1 MRLQAEPLIVTT
13 THPTHADERLAASTK
28 LAYGAGDFGTA
39 IVAALKGFFLL
50 IFLTDVARLDPAAA
64 GSILLLNKIWD
75 AVNDPLIGWLS
86 DRTRTRWGRRRPW
99 ILFGAIPFG
108 LLFFLLW
115 LTPPLDPTA
124 KYLYYLVIA
133 LLGDTAFTAVNVPYT
148 ALTPELTRDYDERT
162 SLNSYRFGFSIAGGL
177 IAAVAHPLIVGR
189 FDDPR
194 LGYTVSAAVWGIL
207 VALPCFVVFLGTRE
221 RPEHIAP
228 KKPATTIPYGRQL
241 RIALA
246 NRPYRFVIGLY
257 LLSWFALQLVQT
269 VLIYFLTYYLRRA
282 DQIPLVLLAVQGS
295 SFVFLFVWSMVS
307 RRLDKRLVYMLG
319 AAIWLAVQLALFFV
333 TPDRFAWVLPLAALA
348 GAGVAVAYLIPWAMM
363 PDVIEY
369 DELQTGERRE
379 GIFYGF
385 MVFLQKACLAL
396 GIYLVGLVLSWTGYI
411 TPTDAIPMPIQPEPA
426 LMAIRLLIGPGP
438 AIILAASLV
447 LVYFYPITRT
457 EHARVRAAL
466 AHRAGPG
473 GPQMAP

>member
-1 MRLQAEPLIVTT
+1 VTT
-13 THPTHADERLAASTK
+13 PPALPTDEKLPIRTK

-64 GSILLLNKIWD
+64 GSILLVTKIWD
-75 AVNDPLIGWLS
+75 AVNDPLVGWLS

-115 LTPPLDPTA
+115 LTPPLGPTA
-124 KYLYYLVIA
+124 KYFYYLLIA
-133 LLGDTAFTAVNVPYT
+133 LAGDAAFTVVNLPYT
-148 ALTPELTRDYDERT
+148 ALTPELTHDYDERT

-177 IAAVAHPLIVGR
+177 IAAVLHPQIVR
-189 FDDPR
+189 AFPTPQ
-194 LGYTVSAAVWGIL
+194 LGYAVSAAVWGVL
-207 VALPCFVVFLGTRE
+207 VALPSFVVFAGTRE
-221 RPEHIAP
+221 RPESFTEA
-228 KKPATTIPYGRQL
+228 KSSETISYWEQV

-257 LLSWFALQLVQT
+257 LLAWFALQLVQT
-269 VLIYFLTYYLRRA
+269 VIIYFLTYYLRRS
-282 DQIPLVLLAVQGS
+282 DQIPVVLLAVQGS
-295 SFVFLFVWSMVS
+295 SFIFLFVWSAIS
-307 RRLDKRLVYMLG
+307 QRLDKRIVYMLG
-319 AAIWLAVQLALFFV
+319 ATIWLIVQLGLFFV
-333 TPDRFAWVLPLAALA
+333 TPERFGWVIPLAALA

-369 DELQTGERRE
+369 DELVTGQRRE

-396 GIYLVGLVLSWTGYI
+396 GIYLVGLALSWTGYV
-411 TPTDAIPMPIQPEPA
+411 TPTDALPTPIQPESALQAMRWLMGPVPA
-426 LMAIRLLIGPGP
+426 T
-438 AIILAASLV
+438 ILAASLV
-447 LVYFYPITRT
+447 LVYFYPITRA

-466 AHRAGPG
+466 AARA
-473 GPQMAP
+473 ADR

>member
-1 MRLQAEPLIVTT
+1 VTVALPVAT
-13 THPTHADERLAASTK
+13 PEKLPVATK

-64 GSILLLNKIWD
+64 GSILLITKIWD
-75 AVNDPLIGWLS
+75 AVNDPMVGWLS

-99 ILFGAIPFG
+99 ILFGAVPFG

-115 LTPPLDPTA
+115 LTPPLSDTG
-124 KYLYYLVIA
+124 KYFYYLLIA
-133 LLGDTAFTAVNVPYT
+133 LLGDAAFTAVNLPYT

-162 SLNSYRFGFSIAGGL
+162 SLNSYRFGFSIAGAL
-177 IAAVAHPLIVGR
+177 LAAVVHPLIVQA
-189 FDDPR
+189 FATPQA
-194 LGYTVSAAVWGIL
+194 GYAASAAVWGVL
-207 VALPCFVVFLGTRE
+207 VTIPSFIVFAGTRE
-221 RPEHIAP
+221 RAESFSVEETANR
-228 KKPATTIPYGRQL
+228 IPYWEQL
-241 RIALA
+241 RIAFT

-269 VLIYFLTYYLRRA
+269 VIIYFLTYYLRRP
-282 DQIPLVLLAVQGS
+282 DQIPIVLLAVQGS
-295 SFVFLFVWSMVS
+295 SFFFLFVWSAAS
-307 RRLDKRLVYMLG
+307 RRLDKRIVYMIG
-319 AAIWLAVQLALFFV
+319 ATIWLAVQLALFFV
-333 TPDRFAWVLPLAALA
+333 TPERFSWVIPLAALA

-369 DELQTGERRE
+369 DELETGQRRE

-396 GIYLVGLVLSWTGYI
+396 GIYLVGLTLSWTGYI
-411 TPTDAIPMPIQPEPA
+411 TPSDAVPTPVQPESALTAMRVLMGPTPA
-426 LMAIRLLIGPGP
+426 L
-438 AIILAASLV
+438 ILAASLV
-447 LVYFYPITRT
+447 LVYFYPITRA

-466 AHRAGPG
+466 RARAEQARSDPEPG
-473 GPQMAP
+473 

>member
-1 MRLQAEPLIVTT
+1 VTI
-13 THPTHADERLAASTK
+13 AAPAAYSEKLPVRTK

-50 IFLTDVARLDPAAA
+50 IFLTDVARLEPAAA
-64 GSILLLNKIWD
+64 GSILLITKIWD
-75 AVNDPLIGWLS
+75 AVNDPMVGWLS

-115 LTPPLDPTA
+115 LTPPLGDTGR
-124 KYLYYLVIA
+124 YFYYLVVA
-133 LLGDTAFTAVNVPYT
+133 LLGDVAFTVVNLPYT

-162 SLNSYRFGFSIAGGL
+162 SLNSYRFAFSIAGGL
-177 IAAVAHPLIVGR
+177 IAAVVHPQIVR
-189 FDDPR
+189 AWPTPQ
-194 LGYTVSAAVWGIL
+194 LGYAVSAAVWGVL
-207 VALPCFVVFLGTRE
+207 VTLPCFIVFAGTRE
-221 RPEHIAP
+221 RPDSQTPVDKFEQ
-228 KKPATTIPYGRQL
+228 IPYWQQV
-241 RIALA
+241 RIAWS
-246 NRPYRFVIGLY
+246 NRPYRYVIGLY

-269 VLIYFLTYYLRRA
+269 VIVYFLTYYLRRG

-295 SFVFLFVWSMVS
+295 SFVFLFVWTQVS
-307 RRLDKRLVYMLG
+307 HRLDKRLVYLLG
-319 AAIWLAVQLALFFV
+319 ASLWLVVQLALFLI
-333 TPDRFAWVLPLAALA
+333 TPDRFGWVIPLAVLA

-369 DELQTGERRE
+369 DELQTGQRRE

-411 TPTDAIPMPIQPEPA
+411 TPTDATPIPVQPETA
-426 LMAIRLLIGPGP
+426 LAAIRWLIGPLP
-438 AIILAASLV
+438 ALILAASLV
-447 LVYFYPITRT
+447 LVYFYPITRP

-466 AHRAGPG
+466 AARA
-473 GPQMAP
+473 QRSI

>member
-1 MRLQAEPLIVTT
+1 MPEKLPVA
-13 THPTHADERLAASTK
+13 TK

-64 GSILLLNKIWD
+64 GSILLITKIWD
-75 AVNDPLIGWLS
+75 AVNDPMVGWLS

-115 LTPPLDPTA
+115 LTPPLGDTG
-124 KYLYYLVIA
+124 KYFYYLLIA
-133 LLGDTAFTAVNVPYT
+133 LLGDAAFTAVNLPYT

-162 SLNSYRFGFSIAGGL
+162 SLNSYRFGFSIAGAL
-177 IAAVAHPLIVGR
+177 IAAVLHPQIVQS
-189 FDDPR
+189 FATPQA
-194 LGYTVSAAVWGIL
+194 GYTVSAAVWGVL
-207 VALPCFVVFLGTRE
+207 VTIPCFVVFAGTRE
-221 RPEHIAP
+221 RPERLVVEVSVT
-228 KKPATTIPYGRQL
+228 KIPYWEQL
-241 RIALA
+241 RIAFA

-257 LLSWFALQLVQT
+257 LLSWFTLQLVQT
-269 VLIYFLTYYLRRA
+269 VIIYFLTYYLRRP
-282 DQIPLVLLAVQGS
+282 DQIPLVLLAVQSS
-295 SFVFLFVWSMVS
+295 SFLFLFVWSAAS
-307 RRLDKRLVYMLG
+307 RRLDKRLVYMMG
-319 AAIWLAVQLALFFV
+319 ATIWLAVQLALFFV
-333 TPDRFAWVLPLAALA
+333 TPDRFSWVIPLAALA

-369 DELQTGERRE
+369 DELETGQRRE

-396 GIYLVGLVLSWTGYI
+396 GIYLVGLALSWTGYI
-411 TPTDAIPMPIQPEPA
+411 TPSDAVPTPVQPERALAAMRVLMGPAPA
-426 LMAIRLLIGPGP
+426 L
-438 AIILAASLV
+438 ILAASLV
-447 LVYFYPITRT
+447 LAYFYPITRA

-466 AHRAGPG
+466 RNRAEQSRPDAE
-473 GPQMAP
+473 PS